1 MSPARA
7 KERAASR
14 PKAAGLRGFGLS
26 EHSTAIAC
34 SEPAYLLVGPADDH
48 RPPERRRGPSPGEA
62 AGWCSLGA
70 APGSLLVH
78 IACSS
83 CASSLQPG
91 RPAAPPPDEEDCW
104 LMATRSVA

>member
-26 EHSTAIAC
+26 EHSIAIAC
-34 SEPAYLLVGPADDH
+34 SEPAYLFVGPAGDH
-48 RPPERRRGPSPGEA
+48 GAPERPRPSLGEA
-62 AGWCSLGA
+62 AGSCSLGA

-78 IACSS
+78 IASNS

-91 RPAAPPPDEEDCW
+91 RPAAPCPTKRTCW